1 MPEAEAAVAIVH
13 APRSEQSH
21 KQSAT
26 GCHEESVLLIRRT
39 ERESDPWSGHWSF
52 PGGRRDPQDED
63 LVETALREL
72 AEECGIV
79 LSRECL
85 ERCLPLTG
93 AGRRVGRVMTVAPFL
108 FHAPAE
114 LPTALDPDEAAQ
126 ALWLP
131 LAWFRDP
138 ARHSLTPV
146 PRLPAERIFPAI
158 ELNGVPLWGFTYR
171 VLTEWLGLHE
181 MCVSP
186 EKPGF
191 RAACLLLEY
200 LLANGLELRHT
211 WQDGVAAVGGKI
223 PVDRVFERLA
233 VPAGEIPGV
242 NSVEVRP
249 DLIRILGLDLEE
261 YVIEADDH

>member
-21 KQSAT
+21 KQGAT

-171 VLTEWLGLHE
+171 VLTEWLGIHE
-181 MCVSP
+181 ACAP
-186 EKPGF
+186 AEKPGF
-191 RAACLLLEY
+191 RAACLLLQF
-200 LLANGLELRHT
+200 LLANGLELRHS

-223 PVDRVFERLA
+223 PVNRVFERLA

-261 YVIEADDH
+261 YVIEAGDH

>member
-13 APRSEQSH
+13 APRCEE
-21 KQSAT
+21 
-26 GCHEESVLLIRRT
+26 GGGGGHEESVLLIRRT

-79 LSRECL
+79 LTRDSL
-85 ERCLPLTG
+85 ERCLPLTA

-108 FHAPAE
+108 FRAPTE

-131 LAWFRDP
+131 ISWFRDP

-171 VLTEWLGLHE
+171 VLTEWLGIHE
-181 MCVSP
+181 ACETP

-191 RAACLLLEY
+191 RAACLLLEF
-200 LLANGLELRHT
+200 LLASGLELRHS
-211 WQDGVAAVGGKI
+211 WQQGVASVRGKI
-223 PVDRVFERLA
+223 PVNRVFQRLA

-261 YVIEADDH
+261 YVIEAVS